1 MRNPPGLRC
10 VSASAAKITQ
20 ASQKQKTE
28 IRATVSSL
36 SSRSPPSSPQLPD
49 TMPEPEKPYP
59 KKRRSA
65 PKVRTGCGT
74 CRVRR
79 VKCDEARPSC
89 QRCQKF
95 GAACAGY
102 RPPPTPWAPPRDIL
116 RRTSVV
122 LASDPLATSPFAD
135 VEEYLYFDR
144 FCARTG
150 YDIFPAFDSGC
161 TRQRLLESCHSNPAI
176 RHAIVALGALDRTAE
191 MVQSFEKLSLAPV
204 ERGAAATRHH
214 QNALRQ
220 YARAV
225 RYMAADARETRVDL
239 RTMLLTC
246 LLVLAFESWT
256 GNMDLAVSQVHAGIR
271 LIQAW
276 KENFK
281 NDADRSTRLSP
292 APYVVEDDL
301 IQIFCRLAVQHSFFA
316 DGHSGELHALL
327 GMEGPRF
334 TRSMPDTFDDI
345 FEAGKYYD
353 GIIRRGVYLITTRS
367 AYLGPDVREDSEIW
381 RWAIREQEEIQA
393 DVWRFN
399 QALAPVLRHV
409 ADGPQSHYALFI
421 QLSMAIG
428 YIGLSTH
435 LAEETIHDQYNAV
448 YARVVSLAT
457 AVMKA
462 MPSQGRPSHFC
473 FDTRVIVPLWVVGL
487 KCREPSIR
495 RGAIDFLLAN
505 PRREG
510 IWDSVFAGNVLRWA
524 MDVEE
529 EFLADGHVPG
539 WARIAGVKWSGAELG
554 GKRADLLCLQRVSA
568 REATTRRRTTTI
580 TW

>member
-1 MRNPPGLRC
+1 
-10 VSASAAKITQ
+10 
-20 ASQKQKTE
+20 
-28 IRATVSSL
+28 
-36 SSRSPPSSPQLPD
+36 
-49 TMPEPEKPYP
+49 MPEPEKPYP

-116 RRTSVV
+116 TRTSVV

-301 IQIFCRLAVQHSFFA
+301 IQIFCRLA
-316 DGHSGELHALL
+316 
-327 GMEGPRF
+327 
-334 TRSMPDTFDDI
+334 
-345 FEAGKYYD
+345 
-353 GIIRRGVYLITTRS
+353 
-367 AYLGPDVREDSEIW
+367 
-381 RWAIREQEEIQA
+381 
-393 DVWRFN
+393 
-399 QALAPVLRHV
+399 
-409 ADGPQSHYALFI
+409 
-421 QLSMAIG
+421 
-428 YIGLSTH
+428 
-435 LAEETIHDQYNAV
+435 YNAV

-457 AVMKA
+457 AVMQA

-487 KCREPSIR
+487 KCREPTIR
-495 RGAIDFLLAN
+495 RAAIDFLLAN

>member
-1 MRNPPGLRC
+1 MQ
-10 VSASAAKITQ
+10 T
-20 ASQKQKTE
+20 
-28 IRATVSSL
+28 
-36 SSRSPPSSPQLPD
+36 
-49 TMPEPEKPYP
+49 PEKPYP

-74 CRVRR
+74 CRARR
-79 VKCDEARPSC
+79 VKCDEAKPFC
-89 QRCQKF
+89 QRCQRF
-95 GAACAGY
+95 GAACDGY
-102 RPPPTPWAPPRDIL
+102 RPPPKVWTPQRDLIMKSSIKL
-116 RRTSVV
+116 VSGP
-122 LASDPLATSPFAD
+122 LASSPFANI
-135 VEEYLYFDR
+135 EEHRYFDL

-150 YDIFPAFDSGC
+150 YDIFPTFDSGC
-161 TRQRLLESCHSNPAI
+161 TRQRLLESCHFNPAI
-176 RHAIVALGALDRTAE
+176 RHAIVALGALDKTAE
-191 MVQSFEKLSLAPV
+191 MVQCYEKLSLTPV
-204 ERGAAATRHH
+204 ERDTAANQHH

-220 YARAV
+220 YVKAV
-225 RYMAADARETRVDL
+225 RYMAADALEKKVDL

-256 GNMDLAVSQVHAGIR
+256 GNMDLAVNQVHAGIR
-271 LIQAW
+271 LIQEW

-281 NDADRSTRLSP
+281 NDEERFTRLSP

-334 TRSMPDTFDDI
+334 TRSMPDTFEDI
-345 FEAGKYYD
+345 FEAGKYYN

-381 RWAIREQEEIQA
+381 RWGIREQEEIQA

-399 QALAPVLRHV
+399 KAFEPVLRRV
-409 ADGPQSHYALFI
+409 ADGPQKHYALFI

-435 LAEETIHDQYNAV
+435 LADETIHDQYNPV
-448 YARVVSLAT
+448 YTRVVLLAK
-457 AVMKA
+457 AVMTA
-462 MPSQGRPSHFC
+462 MPNQERPSNFC

-487 KCREPSIR
+487 KCREPVIR
-495 RGAIDFLLAN
+495 REAIDFLLAN

-510 IWDSVFAGNVLRWA
+510 IWDSVFAGKVLHWA
-524 MDVEE
+524 MEVEE
-529 EFLADGHVPG
+529 EFLEDGHVPG

-554 GKRADLLCLQRVSA
+554 GKRADLVCLQRVSA
-568 REATTRRRTTTI
+568 RDQTMRRRTTTI